1 MTTFTLGDRAT
12 LMFWGR
18 PVCEVTIT
26 KIDPRA
32 IWATDDEGRA
42 AHFAPDG
49 TSTLYKDHANTHLQS
64 LGDT

>member
-1 MTTFTLGDRAT
+1 MTAFTLGERAA

-18 PVCEVTIT
+18 PLCEVTIT
-26 KIDPRA
+26 KVGPGV
-32 IWATDDEGRA
+32 IWATDGKGRA

-49 TSTLYKDHANTHLQS
+49 TCTLHADHANTHLQS